1 MKKLLFAFCLMFGAA
16 VAVNAQETQDTTSTQ
31 SDQYN
36 QQSEDATSEDATQDQ
51 DQDQDKMHQEDK
63 DKDMQEISSSELPA
77 AVQASLQGQDYS
89 GWTTGQ
95 AYKKE
100 KDGQT
105 FYAVELTRGNET
117 KKVKF
122 DAQGNKIEKD
132 KDKDKDDQ

>member
-16 VAVNAQETQDTTSTQ
+16 VAVNAQETQDTTRTQ

-36 QQSEDATSEDATQDQ
+36 QQSDDASQDQEQDQ
-51 DQDQDKMHQEDK
+51 DRDKMNKDQ

-95 AYKKE
+95 AYKKD

-105 FYAVELTRGNET
+105 IYAVELTRGNET

-132 KDKDKDDQ
+132 KDKDKDKDDQ